1 MPLPEGFEQCIF
13 TNDYCKY
20 LMWMVAGDRGVP
32 SVPGDRRH
40 CGLVCGLL
48 VGKKWLEMQL
58 LVMVVT

>member
-20 LMWMVAGDRGVP
+20 LMWMVA
-32 SVPGDRRH
+32 GDRRH

>member
-1 MPLPEGFEQCIF
+1 MPLPKGFEQCIF

-20 LMWMVAGDRGVP
+20 LMWMIAGDRC
-32 SVPGDRRH
+32 DRRH

-48 VGKKWLEMQL
+48 VGEKWLEMQL